1 MAWQYYTQMGHGS
14 AHPWIGF
21 MSVCLG
27 LKDMQ
32 LPLNQAIVIEN
43 DQSPSS
49 TAVNTGMTIKIGT
62 PVMI

>member
-1 MAWQYYTQMGHGS
+1 
-14 AHPWIGF
+14 